1 LISTSVEQYA
11 GILLFLIGS
20 IAFCVVV
27 SLAWNVLRP
36 HRPNPEKMSS
46 YECGEEAEGSGWYGF
61 NVRFYRIALF
71 FILFEVEVIL
81 LYPWALAY
89 SDGTSIAKW
98 GMEWSSFLL
107 AELIVFMFLLFAG
120 LAYVWK
126 KGYLNWDMEKPQTE
140 QQDSPVPLSL
150 YEKVNEKY
158 KSA

>member
-11 GILLFLIGS
+11 GILLFIMGS
-20 IAFCVVV
+20 IAFCMLIYFVW
-27 SLAWNVLRP
+27 STLKP
-36 HRPNPEKMSS
+36 HRPNPEKLSS

-89 SDGTSIAKW
+89 SDGTSILQW
-98 GMEWSSFLL
+98 GKAWSSFLL
-107 AELIVFMFLLFAG
+107 MELIVFMVLLLGG
-120 LAYVWK
+120 LLYIWK
-126 KGYLNWDMEKPQTE
+126 KGYLDWDMEKPQTE
-140 QQDSPVPLSL
+140 QQESPVPLAL